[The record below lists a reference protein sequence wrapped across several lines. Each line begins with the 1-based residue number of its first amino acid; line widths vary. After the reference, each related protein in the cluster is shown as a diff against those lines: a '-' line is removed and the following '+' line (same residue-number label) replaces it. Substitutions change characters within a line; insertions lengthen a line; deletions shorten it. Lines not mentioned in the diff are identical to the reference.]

1 VLSCDKDDPE
11 HLSMLRTRY
20 RIRVD
25 LGLPE
30 DELDALI
37 S

>member
-1 VLSCDKDDPE
+1 MLASDEDDPE
-11 HLSMLRTRY
+11 HVAVLRTRY

-30 DELDALI
+30 DELDALV